1 MTARSPRPPLSPPR
15 PRPDA
20 GSTAAAAAERT
31 QHERGRDRRPTRT
44 LQPVAI
50 DHALGARA
58 RSCIVAQR
66 ADRERPRVSARCIVP
81 ALAAALA
88 SRERRRRRRP
98 SRVALSRKSGQD
110 RRLRAALPKML
121 PSPSPPLLQTLC
133 VDSLGSGSMHAP
145 GCAHVGGLT
154 WGSGPRLL
162 IPVGS
167 RNRDL
172 VQLSLHRAHVKFLCD
187 PSLARSTARPRPR
200 RRQRC
205 VLRGPRAL
213 KRTRRRRRCP
223 FHDTS
228 GRQTRFASVAV
239 GYG

>member
-88 SRERRRRRRP
+88 SRERRRR
-98 SRVALSRKSGQD
+98 VALPCPASQAKTDAS
-110 RRLRAALPKML
+110 
-121 PSPSPPLLQTLC
+121 
-133 VDSLGSGSMHAP
+133 
-145 GCAHVGGLT
+145 
-154 WGSGPRLL
+154 
-162 IPVGS
+162 
-167 RNRDL
+167 
-172 VQLSLHRAHVKFLCD
+172 
-187 PSLARSTARPRPR
+187 
-200 RRQRC
+200 
-205 VLRGPRAL
+205 VLRYQKCCHL
-213 KRTRRRRRCP
+213 RRRRCFKRCAWTRWARVRCTRP
-223 FHDTS
+223 VVRTLAGSLGVVGLVCSYRS
-228 GRQTRFASVAV
+228 GHAIAILYS
-239 GYG
+239 